1 MDLLAI
7 AITYALIFIV
17 WNSKKWLS
25 GKEKPEPKNLST
37 SNRVSTAEPKA
48 ARPSDAVKSPL
59 VSPPRAKA
67 RPSDAVKSPFV
78 STPRAKARPSVA
90 VTSPK
95 VSTPR
100 VKARPSAV
108 TRTKS
113 REAHRVSPF
122 QSRINKTGKAISSG
136 KLISFNYTNLD
147 GIESVRSI
155 KPYFIK
161 HLEDGAYFSQCVHG
175 YCYLREENRTFAIAR
190 MRSIKID
197 NSPIEGYHKKHK
209 PSKF

>member
-1 MDLLAI
+1 MELLAI

-48 ARPSDAVKSPL
+48 ARPSVAVKSP
-59 VSPPRAKA
+59 R
-67 RPSDAVKSPFV
+67 V
-78 STPRAKARPSVA
+78 STPRA
-90 VTSPK
+90 
-95 VSTPR
+95 
-100 VKARPSAV
+100 KARPSAV

-122 QSRINKTGKAISSG
+122 QSRINKTRKAISSG
-136 KLISFNYTNLD
+136 NLISFNYTNLD

-161 HLEDGAYFSQCVHG
+161 QLEDGAYFSHCVHG
-175 YCYLREENRTFAIAR
+175 YCYLRKEDRTFAIAR
-190 MRSIKID
+190 MRSLKID
-197 NSPIEGYHKKHK
+197 NSPIEGYHKKQK
-209 PSKF
+209 TSNF

>member
-25 GKEKPEPKNLST
+25 RREKPKPKNLST
-37 SNRVSTAEPKA
+37 SNIVSTAEPKA
-48 ARPSDAVKSPL
+48 P
-59 VSPPRAKA
+59 
-67 RPSDAVKSPFV
+67 
-78 STPRAKARPSVA
+78 RPSVA
-90 VTSPK
+90 VTSPR

-100 VKARPSAV
+100 VKARPSAI

-113 REAHRVSPF
+113 KEAHRVSPF
-122 QSRINKTGKAISSG
+122 QSRINKTRKAISSG
-136 KLISFNYTNLD
+136 MLISFNYTNLD

-161 HLEDGAYFSQCVHG
+161 HLEDKAYFSQCVHG

-190 MRSIKID
+190 MRGIKID
-197 NSPIEGYHKKHK
+197 NSPIEGYHRKHK
-209 PSKF
+209 TSNF

>member
-1 MDLLAI
+1 MELLAI

-48 ARPSDAVKSPL
+48 ARLSVAVKSP
-59 VSPPRAKA
+59 R
-67 RPSDAVKSPFV
+67 
-78 STPRAKARPSVA
+78 
-90 VTSPK
+90 

-113 REAHRVSPF
+113 SEAPRVSPF
-122 QSRINKTGKAISSG
+122 QSRINKTTKAISSG
-136 KLISFNYTNLD
+136 MLISFNYTNLD

-161 HLEDGAYFSQCVHG
+161 YLENGAYFSQCVHG
-175 YCYLREENRTFAIAR
+175 YCYLRKENRTFAIAR
-190 MRSIKID
+190 MRGVKIATQP
-197 NSPIEGYHKKHK
+197 NKSYFKV
-209 PSKF
+209 